1 MYGQQNVKIYI
12 QMCLQ
17 TKSSRKEV
25 SEEHYAT
32 NTHKLKINSE
42 RRALPKVSQI
52 KYSATQAL
60 TGFLQ

>member
-1 MYGQQNVKIYI
+1 
-12 QMCLQ
+12 MCLQ